1 MQTYSQPEAFDL
13 GQEFAKAEISC
24 LPEQRLSGIINMQI
38 MTTQPQ
44 KMDRIAFWFLM
55 GILILGLL
63 ILAGMAI
70 TPVVMFFT
78 GH

>member
-1 MQTYSQPEAFDL
+1 
-13 GQEFAKAEISC
+13 
-24 LPEQRLSGIINMQI
+24 